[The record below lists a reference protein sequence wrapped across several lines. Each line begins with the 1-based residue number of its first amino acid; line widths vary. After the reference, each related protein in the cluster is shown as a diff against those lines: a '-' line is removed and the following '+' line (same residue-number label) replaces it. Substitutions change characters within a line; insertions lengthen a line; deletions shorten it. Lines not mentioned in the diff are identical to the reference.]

1 MEIAATD
8 WRDNN
13 KSHARDL
20 SIIMSSDRIP
30 PTFEEGQEPI
40 YHANVPVV
48 VKQPER
54 EDRQTTLTT
63 AMSYTTGQPR
73 NQRVLHVQLTDETDA
88 LMLYN
93 LEISEDDFHTLKTE
107 QSILV
112 DFPTFPSKF
121 IELLRQCQSAAAEEH
136 PRFVACLSTTTG
148 VPILT
153 IIETNP
159 FRQIAHLALRFVA
172 GNDASIKKHLALRL
186 GDYKSQLA
194 VVRDELGDRTAQL
207 QETAEL
213 AASQTERLRTIEED
227 HARTVNEIEVKHQ
240 GSLAATKEEQTI
252 KQQEQLRM
260 ADQERSR
267 VVERSETE
275 LSSVRQSLAKVS
287 AELASLTSAHHEL
300 ELKLREKTSR
310 LEGAEQEVALLKK
323 EGTALRDEN
332 SKLSTEK
339 HRLEKDLS
347 ARDVEL
353 SAALQSAKD
362 KEANLSKTAKLHEAA
377 NDAKRQLEDSL
388 NVFKENN
395 SKLQEKL
402 RVSGAEITKGNAIIN
417 KLQNDG
423 RALKSKLKLK
433 AAVMLQQQVHARAQE
448 RERGHNNTAHTL
460 ASLTLTPP
468 LTPLLPSP
476 PYRSTPRRS
485 WPSSMRPRRPP
496 PTCEQRAR
504 SSPPTNRERRRR

>member
-1 MEIAATD
+1 
-8 WRDNN
+8 
-13 KSHARDL
+13 
-20 SIIMSSDRIP
+20 
-30 PTFEEGQEPI
+30 
-40 YHANVPVV
+40 
-48 VKQPER
+48 
-54 EDRQTTLTT
+54 
-63 AMSYTTGQPR
+63 MSYHGTGQQR

-93 LEISEDDFHTLKTE
+93 PEISEDDFHTLKTE

-121 IELLRQCQSAAAEEH
+121 IELLRQCQSAAAEEQ
-136 PRFVACLSTTTG
+136 PAVRG
-148 VPILT
+148 VPVDDDGRADPP

-207 QETAEL
+207 QETAERGKRRPS
-213 AASQTERLRTIEED
+213 ASARSRRTTRAPSTRLRLPGVAGGDKGGADPQTAGAVTHGRPGAQPRRRAIGDGALVRPAVPRKGLRRVGVVDLRPPRARIEAPRETR
-227 HARTVNEIEVKHQ
+227 ASR
-240 GSLAATKEEQTI
+240 A
-252 KQQEQLRM
+252 
-260 ADQERSR
+260 RSR
-267 VVERSETE
+267 RWPSSRRRARRCATRTRS
-275 LSSVRQSLAKVS
+275 SLRRS
-287 AELASLTSAHHEL
+287 TASRRTC
-300 ELKLREKTSR
+300 R
-310 LEGAEQEVALLKK
+310 
-323 EGTALRDEN
+323 
-332 SKLSTEK
+332 
-339 HRLEKDLS
+339 
-347 ARDVEL
+347 RDVEL

-423 RALKSKLKLK
+423 RALS
-433 AAVMLQQQVHARAQE
+433 
-448 RERGHNNTAHTL
+448 
-460 ASLTLTPP
+460 
-468 LTPLLPSP
+468 
-476 PYRSTPRRS
+476 RS
-485 WPSSMRPRRPP
+485 
-496 PTCEQRAR
+496 
-504 SSPPTNRERRRR
+504 